1 MRFYMAVNESNIV
14 NRLRDLASSQN
25 NRLFRNN
32 RGLFYTLDIFKRIKA
47 GEKPRKVE
55 AGLSGKGSSDLIGW
69 TQVKITPDMVGQTL
83 AVFTA
88 VECKTIK
95 GVANKE
101 QLKFIKIVR
110 ENGGIAGIAR
120 NNEDYLEIIRGK

>member
-1 MRFYMAVNESNIV
+1 MAVNESNIV